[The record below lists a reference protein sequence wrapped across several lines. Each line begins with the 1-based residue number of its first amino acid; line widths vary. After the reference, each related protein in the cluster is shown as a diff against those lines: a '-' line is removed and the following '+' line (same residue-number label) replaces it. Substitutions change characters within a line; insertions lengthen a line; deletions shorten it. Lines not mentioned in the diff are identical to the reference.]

1 MTAVEAYIG
10 MGSNLGDGISI
21 LSRAWQS
28 LGENAEIKC
37 LVLSSPFKT
46 APVDMSS
53 HHWFTNA
60 VGRVAT
66 HLAPAELLQEMLR
79 LEASFGRKRDAKSFG
94 YQDRALDLDLL
105 YYDDLLMDTPD
116 LTVPHPRIK
125 DRLFVLAPLLELA
138 PDHKDP
144 LSGGTVRGMEE
155 ELKKRMRD
163 KMVEQQEVIGGS
175 WEGRN

>member
-10 MGSNLGDGISI
+10 MGSNQGDGISI

-28 LGENAEIKC
+28 MGEVPDIKC
-37 LVLSSPFKT
+37 LALSSPFKT

-66 HLAPAELLQEMLR
+66 DLSPAELLQEL
-79 LEASFGRKRDAKSFG
+79 LHIEASFGRKREAKSFG
-94 YQDRALDLDLL
+94 YQDRSLDLDLL
-105 YYDDLLMDTPD
+105 YYGDQLLDSPD
-116 LTVPHPRIK
+116 LILPHPRIR
-125 DRLFVLAPLLELA
+125 DRLFVLIPLLELA

-144 LSGGTVRGMEE
+144 LSGETVRGMER
-155 ELKKRMRD
+155 ELKKRMKD
-163 KMVEQQEVIGGS
+163 KIVEQQEVIGSS
-175 WEGRN
+175 WEVRD